1 MKNENFLGHDLAELL
16 EEKLVGKRL
25 KSIDD
30 EKIVLADGTV
40 IKIELNEGCG
50 GCGNGWS
57 ELNITT
63 ENSNLESAVM
73 GVEYTEKYSEWD
85 DEFKIFVYMTDNSVI
100 EIYGYDGVGNGY
112 YGYGFWVTVKNP
124 GDLIE
129 SELED

>member
-1 MKNENFLGHDLAELL
+1 MKNENFLGYDLAELL

-57 ELNITT
+57 ELNI
-63 ENSNLESAVM
+63 
-73 GVEYTEKYSEWD
+73 
-85 DEFKIFVYMTDNSVI
+85 SVI

-112 YGYGFWVTVKNP
+112 YGYGFWVTVKNLD
-124 GDLIE
+124 DLIE

>member
-1 MKNENFLGHDLAELL
+1 MKNENFLGYDLAELL

-50 GCGNGWS
+50 NGWS

-63 ENSNLESAVM
+63 ENPNLESAVM
-73 GVEYTEKYSEWD
+73 GVEYTEKYRASD
-85 DEFKIFVYMTDNSVI
+85 DKFKIFVYMTDNSVV
-100 EIYGYDGVGNGY
+100 EIYGCDGVGNGC

>member
-63 ENSNLESAVM
+63 ENPNLEYAVM

>member
-73 GVEYTEKYSEWD
+73 GV
-85 DEFKIFVYMTDNSVI
+85 
-100 EIYGYDGVGNGY
+100 
-112 YGYGFWVTVKNP
+112 
-124 GDLIE
+124 
-129 SELED
+129 

>member
-1 MKNENFLGHDLAELL
+1 MKNENFLGYDLAELL

-63 ENSNLESAVM
+63 ENPNLESAVM

-100 EIYGYDGVGNGY
+100 EIYGYDG
-112 YGYGFWVTVKNP
+112 
-124 GDLIE
+124 
-129 SELED
+129 

>member
-1 MKNENFLGHDLAELL
+1 MKNENFLGYDLAELL

-63 ENSNLESAVM
+63 ENPNLEFAVM

>member
-63 ENSNLESAVM
+63 ENPNLESAVM

-112 YGYGFWVTVKNP
+112 YGYGFWVTVKNLD
-124 GDLIE
+124 DLIE